1 MAVVTNP
8 RKRHGERS
16 KMAKFFPFILG
27 FLVFATPAN
36 AALLVMYDFNSGS
49 AKASTVAG
57 GLTAFEFNQTGITAG
72 ITSSFGTNASG
83 IYNGNPAENSTN
95 GGSYVDYR
103 VNSTTGRFEAQLNNS
118 TASTVQLG
126 NAGSTFAL
134 VRITNST
141 PYRFNLT
148 SFGYSLRNDSPT
160 SPTNTG
166 GGPNGGTNNGNPTVV
181 EQTQF
186 RIVSASTQNSTA
198 YSNLSS
204 AAGTSVTAGNTQAV
218 TNRTI
223 GMSLLAGESIEI
235 RVALR
240 RSSSAGV
247 RIFSIDDFRIDGDV
261 VPEPASI
268 AIFSGLAALGF
279 VRRARRK

>member
-1 MAVVTNP
+1 
-8 RKRHGERS
+8 
-16 KMAKFFPFILG
+16 MAKFFPFVFG
-27 FLVFATPAN
+27 FLVFAAPAN
-36 AALLVMYDFNSGS
+36 AALLVNYDFNSGS

-95 GGSYVDYR
+95 GSSYVDYR
-103 VNSTTGRFEAQLNNS
+103 VNSTTGRFEAQLNGSMSN
-118 TASTVQLG
+118 TNALDASGT
-126 NAGSTFAL
+126 NARTFAL
-134 VRITNST
+134 VRVTNNT

-148 SFGYSLRNDSPT
+148 SFSYSLNNASPT
-160 SPTNTG
+160 SGTF
-166 GGPNGGTNNGNPTVV
+166 NGGSTTGTPTIV

-186 RIVSASTQNSTA
+186 RVVNSSNQNSVA
-198 YSNLSS
+198 YG
-204 AAGTSVTAGNTQAV
+204 GTSTGSNTTFGNTSTV
-218 TNRTI
+218 TNRSL
-223 GMSLLAGESIEI
+223 GVSLLSGESIEI

-240 RSSSAGV
+240 RVGTGGV